1 MAATTQVR
9 LPVWTF
15 FLVSYL
21 SHTFFEIPASSVWH
35 GETQQDSLPE
45 WSKGVDSSSTS
56 ASCVGS
62 NPTAV
67 IYALFIPQTRQDASV
82 GLLHARRWNF
92 VTASRQFG
100 RVV

>member
-1 MAATTQVR
+1 MDTFPIRLVATLFILRSSPAAAAAFVAER
-9 LPVWTF
+9 L
-15 FLVSYL
+15 
-21 SHTFFEIPASSVWH
+21 
-35 GETQQDSLPE
+35 QDSLPE

-67 IYALFIPQTRQDASV
+67 IPSLPRAGEVRPEFRFAAAASTGVADAL
-82 GLLHARRWNF
+82 
-92 VTASRQFG
+92 RQFG